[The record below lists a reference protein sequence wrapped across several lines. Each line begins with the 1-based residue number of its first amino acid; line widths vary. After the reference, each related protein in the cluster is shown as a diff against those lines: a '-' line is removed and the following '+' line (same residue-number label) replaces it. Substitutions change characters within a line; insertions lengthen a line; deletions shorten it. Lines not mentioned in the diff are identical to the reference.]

1 MARMLG
7 ASLRGDGWGLGGLG
21 FLGAPWVLR
30 RVFVARMLGASLRGG
45 GWGLGGLGFLGA
57 PWGGVLGNQGPSI
70 CGRRCWA
77 GAGWGVGWGNG
88 AQTSRKYMK
97 MGGPWIIS
105 LTVQ

>member
-30 RVFVARMLGASLRGG
+30 RVFVARILGASLRGD

-57 PWGGVLGNQGPSI
+57 PWGVGAGQSGSKHLGEVVLGGSGM
-70 CGRRCWA
+70 GRR
-77 GAGWGVGWGNG
+77 VGQRC
-88 AQTSRKYMK
+88 AT
-97 MGGPWIIS
+97 P
-105 LTVQ
+105 